1 MPDFVSHIVEYLVAS
16 EPLRGSLIPGQEEIF
31 LISLKSHTPEGLSIL
46 IKLKDRFWIFRA
58 RRGGLEKCRE
68 KKKKMRVFT
77 NSLCPFKI
85 RKLEYELLPPSTQ
98 NFIQNCRSNISVFK
112 KDLE

>member
-16 EPLRGSLIPGQEEIF
+16 EPLRGSLIPGQGEIF

-58 RRGGLEKCRE
+58 RRGGRE
-68 KKKKMRVFT
+68 KGRGKKKERVFI

-98 NFIQNCRSNISVFK
+98 NFIQNGRNNISVFR